1 MVLLVQIHG
10 RNYYYKGRQMDAII
24 ELFKQDVSSLIL
36 GIFIFMSAIIA
47 IYEIAC
53 KFLSIFGK
61 PIGIMK
67 ERKIDHEL
75 LLKTSENLAKLQKKH
90 QEDNK
95 QSIEHSRK
103 IQNELS
109 VFMKEMKDSVVT
121 TQNEIKN
128 IVETNS
134 SRDDQI
140 DSLMVAQRE
149 IMGDRINQK
158 YKYYLKINGI
168 PADEVDEFTNLHMA
182 YKGCGGNHS
191 GDAKYEYCMNHLPII
206 PVETKLVIDKKN

>member
-1 MVLLVQIHG
+1 
-10 RNYYYKGRQMDAII
+10 MDAIT
-24 ELFKQDVSSLIL
+24 ELFKQDLSSLIL
-36 GIFIFMSAIIA
+36 GIFIVMSAIIA

-53 KFLSIFGK
+53 KFFSILGR
-61 PIGIMK
+61 PIGVMK

-75 LLKTSENLAKLQKKH
+75 LLETSENLAELQKKH

-134 SRDDQI
+134 SRDNQI

-206 PVETKLVIDKKN
+206 PVETKLVIDKKK

>member
-75 LLKTSENLAKLQKKH
+75 LLKTSENLAELQKKH

-134 SRDDQI
+134 SRDEQI
-140 DSLMVAQRE
+140 DSLMIAQRE
-149 IMGDRINQK
+149 VMADRINQK

-168 PADEVDEFTNLHMA
+168 PADEVDEFTSLHMA

-191 GDAKYEYCMNHLPII
+191 GDAKYEYCMNHLPVI
-206 PVETKLVIDKKN
+206 PVETKLVNNK

>member
-1 MVLLVQIHG
+1 
-10 RNYYYKGRQMDAII
+10 MDAII

-75 LLKTSENLAKLQKKH
+75 LLKTSENLAELQKKH

-134 SRDDQI
+134 SRDNQI

-168 PADEVDEFTNLHMA
+168 PADEVDEFTNLHIA

>member
-1 MVLLVQIHG
+1 
-10 RNYYYKGRQMDAII
+10 MDAII
-24 ELFKQDVSSLIL
+24 ELFKQDLSSLIL
-36 GIFIFMSAIIA
+36 GIFILMSAIIA
-47 IYEIAC
+47 GYEIVC
-53 KFLSIFGK
+53 KFFSIFGK
-61 PIGIMK
+61 PIGAMK
-67 ERKIDHEL
+67 ERKTDHKL
-75 LLKTSENLAKLQKKH
+75 LLQTSKNLAELQEKH
-90 QEDNK
+90 TEDTK

-140 DSLMVAQRE
+140 DSLMIAQRE

-158 YKYYLKINGI
+158 YKYYLKLNGI

-191 GDAKYEYCMNHLPII
+191 GDAKYEYCMNHLHII
-206 PVETKLVIDKKN
+206 PVETKLVIDKK

>member
-1 MVLLVQIHG
+1 
-10 RNYYYKGRQMDAII
+10 MDAIT
-24 ELFKQDVSSLIL
+24 ELFKQDLSSLIL
-36 GIFIFMSAIIA
+36 AIFIVMSAIIA

-53 KFLSIFGK
+53 KFFSILGR
-61 PIGIMK
+61 PIGVMK

-75 LLKTSENLAKLQKKH
+75 LLKTSENLAELQKKH

-109 VFMKEMKDSVVT
+109 VFMKEMKDSVVA

-140 DSLMVAQRE
+140 DSLMIAQRE
-149 IMGDRINQK
+149 VMADRINQK
-158 YKYYLKINGI
+158 YKYYVNQIHGI

-206 PVETKLVIDKKN
+206 PVETKLVIDKKK

>member
-61 PIGIMK
+61 PIGIIK

-75 LLKTSENLAKLQKKH
+75 LLKTSENLAELQKKH

-134 SRDDQI
+134 SRDEQI
-140 DSLMVAQRE
+140 DSLMIAQRE
-149 IMGDRINQK
+149 VMADRINQK

-168 PADEVDEFTNLHMA
+168 PADEVDEFTSLHMA

-191 GDAKYEYCMNHLPII
+191 GDAKYEYCMNHLPVI
-206 PVETKLVIDKKN
+206 PVETKLVNNK

>member
-1 MVLLVQIHG
+1 
-10 RNYYYKGRQMDAII
+10 MDAII
-24 ELFKQDVSSLIL
+24 ELFKQDLSSLIL

-47 IYEIAC
+47 VYEIAC
-53 KFLSIFGK
+53 KFFSIIGR
-61 PIGIMK
+61 PIGVMK

-75 LLKTSENLAKLQKKH
+75 LLKTSENLAELQKKH

-128 IVETNS
+128 IVEVNT
-134 SRDDQI
+134 SRDEQI
-140 DSLMVAQRE
+140 DSLMIAQRE
-149 IMGDRINQK
+149 VMADKINQK

-168 PADEVDEFTNLHMA
+168 PADEVDEFTSLHMA

-191 GDAKYEYCMNHLPII
+191 GDAKYEYCINHLPVI
-206 PVETKLVIDKKN
+206 PVETKLVIDKK

>member
-75 LLKTSENLAKLQKKH
+75 LLKTSENLAELQKKH

-134 SRDDQI
+134 SRDNQI

-168 PADEVDEFTNLHMA
+168 PADEVDEFTNLHIA

>member
-10 RNYYYKGRQMDAII
+10 RNYYYKGRQMDTIT

-75 LLKTSENLAKLQKKH
+75 LLKTSENLAELQKKH

-128 IVETNS
+128 IVETNT
-134 SRDDQI
+134 SRDEQI
-140 DSLMVAQRE
+140 DSLMIAQRE
-149 IMGDRINQK
+149 VMADRINQK

-168 PADEVDEFTNLHMA
+168 PADEVDEFTSLHMA

-191 GDAKYEYCMNHLPII
+191 GDA
-206 PVETKLVIDKKN
+206 

>member
-1 MVLLVQIHG
+1 ME
-10 RNYYYKGRQMDAII
+10 AIT

-36 GIFIFMSAIIA
+36 SIFIFMSAIIA

-53 KFLSIFGK
+53 KFLSILGR
-61 PIGIMK
+61 PIGVMK

-75 LLKTSENLAKLQKKH
+75 LLKTSENLAELQKKH

-168 PADEVDEFTNLHMA
+168 PADEVDEFTNLHIA

-206 PVETKLVIDKKN
+206 PVETKLVIDKK